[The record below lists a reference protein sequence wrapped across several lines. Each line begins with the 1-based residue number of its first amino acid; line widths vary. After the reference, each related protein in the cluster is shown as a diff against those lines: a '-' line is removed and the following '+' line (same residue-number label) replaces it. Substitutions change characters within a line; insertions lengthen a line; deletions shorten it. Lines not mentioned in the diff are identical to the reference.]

1 MSSALCF
8 LPAPRAD
15 PATCVIRYVVRRRKL
30 SRKLMINAIIE
41 HKVRC
46 LPSTVCCLPVWR
58 LTSAICLSA
67 VCLSDVW
74 YLPICCLSI
83 CCPLVC
89 LSDGHLS
96 ATPILCLLSV
106 VRTPIFAPPDTKS
119 LISLSYRAT
128 RDIVIL
134 NQALIIFTSLI
145 SISYRALS
153 YSYIVVLNQALI
165 SFADPCVELII
176 KYSNM
181 TLLDIAD
188 VNHNIVMGDLV
199 KR

>member
-1 MSSALCF
+1 M
-8 LPAPRAD
+8 
-15 PATCVIRYVVRRRKL
+15 
-30 SRKLMINAIIE
+30 
-41 HKVRC
+41 
-46 LPSTVCCLPVWR
+46 
-58 LTSAICLSA
+58 
-67 VCLSDVW
+67 
-74 YLPICCLSI
+74 
-83 CCPLVC
+83 
-89 LSDGHLS
+89 
-96 ATPILCLLSV
+96 
-106 VRTPIFAPPDTKS
+106 FAPPVTKS

-134 NQALIIFTSLI
+134 NQALITFTSLI

-153 YSYIVVLNQALI
+153 YSYIVVINQALI
-165 SFADPCVELII
+165 SFGDPCVELII